1 MDTAPTPA
9 PIPFQD
15 FVRLESVDPAK
26 NRARFFVLAWQPT
39 LWGERVLV
47 RVWGRCGTLGRWAV
61 VKTSPAQSPEQIA
74 NRLLQLR
81 LRHGYAI
88 TAWR

>member
-1 MDTAPTPA
+1 MDQPPA
-9 PIPFQD
+9 PDSLHFQD

-26 NRARFFVLAWQPT
+26 NLARFFVLAWQPT

-61 VKTSPAQSPEQIA
+61 VKSRADQRPEHTA
-74 NRLLQLR
+74 DRLLRLR
-81 LRHGYAI
+81 LRHGYSV